1 MKIHL
6 RTHGPVDA
14 YLTPTDVLQRLRV
27 NARTLYRLMGEG
39 HLPAVRIGRQW
50 RVRPSDFDL
59 WVRRQS
65 TAAGATTE
73 PEVASS
79 ARGQHHG
86 ITTTAR
92 PATES
97 GI

>member
-1 MKIHL
+1 MKIHF
-6 RTHGPVDA
+6 RSHMPVEA

-27 NARTLYRLMGEG
+27 NSRTLYRLMGEG
-39 HLPAVRIGRQW
+39 QLPAVRIGRQW

-59 WVRRQS
+59 WLRRQS
-65 TAAGATTE
+65 TATGVITE
-73 PEVASS
+73 PELAAS

-86 ITTTAR
+86 ITATAR
-92 PATES
+92 PAVEP